1 MARLVRSIVG
11 GARAHAT
18 GRSAPP
24 PIVSNYTRLC
34 SRAAEFLAREQ
45 NQLAGL
51 EDELETSAPP
61 PIISSSNG
69 LVDDFVEVPSASAF
83 DSNGLLDDE
92 PIQTSVFK
100 QEREEPEKIKA
111 WREEQ
116 KQRLEEKDAE
126 EENKKEEML
135 KIAKKELED
144 WYKTH
149 EEQIAKTKAANRN
162 AEKALARGSEGTVED
177 GNEWERVAELC
188 DFGPRRGR
196 DVARLRSIVLQL
208 KQSGVR
214 PKHPPRTTKVA

>member
-1 MARLVRSIVG
+1 MDDFGDNFVQPEVD
-11 GARAHAT
+11 
-18 GRSAPP
+18 P
-24 PIVSNYTRLC
+24 
-34 SRAAEFLAREQ
+34 AADFLAREQ

-61 PIISSSNG
+61 PIASSIASNG
-69 LVDDFVEVPSASAF
+69 LDDFVEVPSAAAF
-83 DSNGLLDDE
+83 EANGLLDDD
-92 PIQTSVFK
+92 PAPTAAPAAPAVSVFR
-100 QEREEPEKIKA
+100 QEREEPEKIKI

-126 EENKKEEML
+126 EERKKQEML
-135 KIAKKELED
+135 KVAKKELED

-162 AEKALARGSEGTVED
+162 AEKALARGSESTVEE
-177 GNEWERVAELC
+177 GNEWARVAELC

-208 KQSGVR
+208 KQSGVS
-214 PKHPPRTTKVA
+214 PKYPPRATKVA

>member
-1 MARLVRSIVG
+1 MDDFGDSFVQPEVD
-11 GARAHAT
+11 
-18 GRSAPP
+18 P
-24 PIVSNYTRLC
+24 
-34 SRAAEFLAREQ
+34 AADFLAREQ

-61 PIISSSNG
+61 PVTLSSAYNG
-69 LVDDFVEVPSASAF
+69 LDDFVEVPSAAAF
-83 DSNGLLDDE
+83 DANGLIDDDL
-92 PIQTSVFK
+92 TSAPASVPAPATVTPVFR
-100 QEREEPEKIKA
+100 QEREEPEKIKL

-116 KQRLEEKDAE
+116 KKRLEEKDAE
-126 EENKKEEML
+126 EETKKQEML

-149 EEQIAKTKAANRN
+149 EEQISKTKAANRN
-162 AEKALARGSEGTVED
+162 AERALARGSEGAPED
-177 GNEWERVAELC
+177 GNEWARVSELC

-214 PKHPPRTTKVA
+214 PKYPPRTTKVA

>member
-1 MARLVRSIVG
+1 MDDFGDNFVQPEVD
-11 GARAHAT
+11 
-18 GRSAPP
+18 P
-24 PIVSNYTRLC
+24 
-34 SRAAEFLAREQ
+34 AAEFLAREQ

>member
-1 MARLVRSIVG
+1 MDDFGDNFVQPEVD
-11 GARAHAT
+11 
-18 GRSAPP
+18 P
-24 PIVSNYTRLC
+24 
-34 SRAAEFLAREQ
+34 AAEFLAREQ

-61 PIISSSNG
+61 PVLSSNNSNG
-69 LVDDFVEVPSASAF
+69 FDDFVEVPSAATF
-83 DSNGLLDDE
+83 EANGLLDEE
-92 PIQTSVFK
+92 PAISVFK
-100 QEREEPEKIKA
+100 QEREEPEKIRI

-116 KQRLEEKDAE
+116 KKRLEEKDAE
-126 EENKKEEML
+126 EEKKKEEML
-135 KIAKKELED
+135 KVAKKELED

-149 EEQIAKTKAANRN
+149 NEQIAKTKAANRESAKN
-162 AEKALARGSEGTVED
+162 AEKALARGSEGDVED
-177 GNEWERVAELC
+177 GNEWARVADLC

>member
-1 MARLVRSIVG
+1 MDDFGDNFVQPEVD
-11 GARAHAT
+11 
-18 GRSAPP
+18 P
-24 PIVSNYTRLC
+24 
-34 SRAAEFLAREQ
+34 AAEFLAREQ

-61 PIISSSNG
+61 PIVSSSNG
-69 LVDDFVEVPSASAF
+69 LDDFVEVPSASAF
-83 DSNGLLDDE
+83 DSNGLLDEE

-100 QEREEPEKIKA
+100 QEREEPEKIRA

-116 KQRLEEKDAE
+116 KKRLEEKDAE
-126 EENKKEEML
+126 EEKKKEEML

-149 EEQIAKTKAANRN
+149 EETIAKTKAANRESAKN

>member
-1 MARLVRSIVG
+1 MDDFGDNFVQPEVD
-11 GARAHAT
+11 
-18 GRSAPP
+18 P
-24 PIVSNYTRLC
+24 
-34 SRAAEFLAREQ
+34 AAEFLAREQ

-61 PIISSSNG
+61 PVVATSGG
-69 LVDDFVEVPSASAF
+69 LLMNEFVEVLNASKY
-83 DSNGLLDDE
+83 DPDLLDDE
-92 PIQTSVFK
+92 PVQTSVFT

>member
-1 MARLVRSIVG
+1 MDDFGDHFVQPDVD
-11 GARAHAT
+11 
-18 GRSAPP
+18 P
-24 PIVSNYTRLC
+24 
-34 SRAAEFLAREQ
+34 AAEFLAREQ

-51 EDELETSAPP
+51 EDDLETATP
-61 PIISSSNG
+61 PIALSTASNG
-69 LVDDFVEVPSASAF
+69 FEDFVEVPNAAAF
-83 DSNGLLDDE
+83 EANGLLDDE
-92 PIQTSVFK
+92 PTTTPAPAPSVFR
-100 QEREEPEKIKA
+100 QEREEPEKIKL

-116 KQRLEEKDAE
+116 KKRLEEKDAE
-126 EENKKEEML
+126 EERKKQEML

-162 AEKALARGSEGTVED
+162 AEKALARGSESTVED
-177 GNEWERVAELC
+177 GSEWTRVAELC

-214 PKHPPRTTKVA
+214 PNYPPRPKVA

>member
-1 MARLVRSIVG
+1 MDDFGDNFVQPEVD
-11 GARAHAT
+11 
-18 GRSAPP
+18 P
-24 PIVSNYTRLC
+24 
-34 SRAAEFLAREQ
+34 AADFLAREQ

-61 PIISSSNG
+61 PIAALSSNG
-69 LVDDFVEVPSASAF
+69 LEDFVEVPSAAVF
-83 DSNGLLDDE
+83 EANGLIDAE
-92 PIQTSVFK
+92 PAPVPVFR
-100 QEREEPEKIKA
+100 QEREEPEKIRI

-116 KQRLEEKDAE
+116 KKRLTEKDE
-126 EENKKEEML
+126 EEERKKEEML

-162 AEKALARGSEGTVED
+162 AERALARGSESGSTE
-177 GNEWERVAELC
+177 GSEWARVAELC

-208 KQSGVR
+208 KQAGVR
-214 PKHPPRTTKVA
+214 PKCPPRATKVA